1 MPPQRRLWDSCT
13 IINYLAGV
21 PVAKPCELILEQAE
35 RGELEI
41 VTSALAEAEV
51 VKLDKELDED
61 SEKMIVEFFGRDYVV
76 RPRWISQ

>member
-13 IINYLAGV
+13 IIHYLAGV

-41 VTSALAEAEV
+41 VNSALAEAEV